1 MDFLSQKK
9 DLLLTYTAVFLLFFI
24 RFVYY
29 GFEYYPQLDD
39 YIQYYSYR
47 QFLGTVPEIIE
58 KLGLFSARPIAG
70 FMDITVWNFF
80 FSKNMIFG
88 VMILS
93 LMYTAS
99 AFLLKKSFSN
109 IFTVGNLFIVLYTL
123 LPLGFEG
130 TYWVSAS
137 SRVVVGMFFA
147 SLSIYFFSEYC

>member
-58 KLGLFSARPIAG
+58 KLGLFSVADLLTFFPRDYSDRRAFKKAADLADGESACVRAG
-70 FMDITVWNFF
+70 
-80 FSKNMIFG
+80 
-88 VMILS
+88 
-93 LMYTAS
+93 
-99 AFLLKKSFSN
+99 
-109 IFTVGNLFIVLYTL
+109 
-123 LPLGFEG
+123 
-130 TYWVSAS
+130 
-137 SRVVVGMFFA
+137 
-147 SLSIYFFSEYC
+147 